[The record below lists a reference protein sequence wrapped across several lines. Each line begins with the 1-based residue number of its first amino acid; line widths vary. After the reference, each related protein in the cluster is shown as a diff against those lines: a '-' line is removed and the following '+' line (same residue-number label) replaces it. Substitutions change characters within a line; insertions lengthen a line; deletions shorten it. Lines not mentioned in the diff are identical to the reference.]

1 MKRLF
6 ALTLAL
12 IMVLSLAT
20 VAFADDVSGVG
31 DHASETG
38 SITINGA
45 STESNTYK
53 LYKML
58 LLESYNTASGAYSY
72 KAENDW
78 KEFLASADAAPYMA
92 TDTDGYVT
100 WIWTA
105 PTNLPEDDTTTPRTE
120 AEAKAKFA
128 KLAMA
133 YAERKDLTPQRTTA
147 NSGDYVNVEG
157 GIMFEDLTLG
167 YYLIDSTMGALCGLT
182 TTAPDVVVS
191 AKNSAPTIDKQV
203 QEDSTGHWGAANTEG
218 IGEKVEYRVT
228 IDVTGGAQ
236 NYALHDTM
244 TSGLTFNP
252 DSVSVAMLNGTTET
266 PVSMAGN
273 YEIVTSCTDGCT
285 FEIQF
290 TDTFCNGL
298 KNGDNIVVYYD
309 ATLNENAVIAGAG
322 DNNMAKLEFG
332 EDHYTT
338 QDSVTTHTYGIEIIK
353 TNETGTTLLDG
364 AEFYIYDSLEG
375 GNLIPVLETTD
386 ADGNTVYKVADKTKL
401 PEDKPNGD
409 IIKVTNGQIKVVG
422 FDNGTYYL
430 QEETAPEG
438 YNQLSSRQGF
448 TVNNGNLYATFVEN
462 VYSAGTGVQV
472 KNKTGTV
479 LPSTGAMGTTMFLT
493 FGSFVVLATGVLLIT
508 KKRMTMIEE

>member
-1 MKRLF
+1 MKKVISVI
-6 ALTLAL
+6 LAL
-12 IMVLSLAT
+12 MLVVSLA
-20 VAFADDVSGVG
+20 VS
-31 DHASETG
+31 ASATMMGSGAPEQKG
-38 SITINGA
+38 SITISGV
-45 STESNTYK
+45 STENEYSI
-53 LYKML
+53 YKML
-58 LLESYNTASGAYSY
+58 TLESYNDDTGAFSY
-72 KAENDW
+72 KITEDKWAD
-78 KEFLASADAAPYMA
+78 FFATDAAKAYMSV
-92 TDTDGYVT
+92 DTSGYAT
-100 WIWTA
+100 WIGTDK
-105 PTNLPEDDTTTPRTE
+105 PEDVE
-120 AEAKAKFA
+120 AFS
-128 KLAMA
+128 KLALK
-133 YAERKDLTPQRTTA
+133 YAQDNDIDPVQVINDETPNGFVTKDGVTSAVFSNL
-147 NSGDYVNVEG
+147 E
-157 GIMFEDLTLG
+157 LG

-218 IGEKVEYRVT
+218 IGDKVEYRVT
-228 IDVTGGAQ
+228 IEVTGGAQ

-244 TSGLTFNP
+244 TSGLTFNS
-252 DSVSVAMLNGTTET
+252 DSVSVVMLNGATET

-273 YEIVTSCTDGCT
+273 YEIITSCTDGCT

-290 TDTFCNGL
+290 TDAFCNGL
-298 KNGDNIVVYYD
+298 KNGDKIVVYYD
-309 ATLNENAVIAGAG
+309 ATLNENAVIAGTG

-353 TNETGTTLLDG
+353 TNESGTTLLDG
-364 AEFYIYDSLEG
+364 AEFYIYDAMEG
-375 GNLIPVLETTD
+375 GNLIPVVKTTD
-386 ADGNTVYKVADKTKL
+386 ADGNPIYKVADKTKL

-409 IIKVTNGQIKVVG
+409 IIQVTNGQIKVVG
-422 FDNGTYYL
+422 FDNGIYYL

-508 KKRMTMIEE
+508 KKRMSMIEE